1 MRNWVKI
8 SILFAG
14 LFFTS
19 DELFGQP
26 YGNEWIDENQTY
38 YKFKIGKNGLYRIT
52 SDELM
57 EAGFPVSS
65 IPSSRIKLYR
75 RGKEQAI
82 KVNSSGGVLQSLE
95 FYGEASDGLDD
106 QSLYSAE
113 TNQLHPGQSIFSD
126 SASYF
131 LTYSLNNTAG
141 QRIESYTEA
150 NTSAIAAESYYN
162 SREVLFFDDEY
173 SSGRRYAGGNIL
185 LSSYDR
191 GEGWV
196 ATPARSNENINI
208 SMSLRDAARSVTLPT
223 LTFTLVGANNNQH
236 NASVFVGPDE
246 NNLRQLGS
254 FIFNGYD
261 FRVVPI
267 NIQWSDVGSDGS
279 LYVRITPV
287 ATNDRLTIS
296 TLELEYPR
304 EFVSDGIS
312 DQEINLRA
320 NPNGK
325 SFIRVTS
332 PPPSTELFDITDP
345 DKPIQIGIN
354 QSQTSFLG
362 IVRNTNSERRLLVS
376 AGKLQI
382 SSLKQVSLPQI
393 SPENYNYLIVT
404 HAQLRTGQD
413 QVARYAAYRSSDA
426 GGGYDVLIAEI
437 DDLYNLFSF
446 GDPTP
451 LAIRRFSEL
460 MLDEGSPE
468 YLFIIGK
475 GLTPGAGFYKLDS
488 PNIINYVPTYGH
500 PGTDVPFTAG
510 LSDNGYQSSIPTG
523 RISAFTPEEI
533 GAYLDKVIEMEA
545 LPFDNF
551 WRKNSL
557 LLSGGLT
564 AGEQSTFRSF
574 IEDFENVLNNE
585 FLGGNSKLI
594 SKEKSEA
601 VSEFDVTTEI
611 NEGVSLV
618 TFFGH
623 SSASTS
629 DIEVGL
635 VSNDELGYTNKG
647 RYPVFLV
654 NGCNAGN
661 FYAAETFNSTRIFGD
676 DWILTPDLGAV
687 GFIASSSFALSRNL
701 KNFSDLFFQFGYA
714 DENIF
719 GEGIGD
725 ILQLTGAEYINRF
738 SSIPTNIAQV
748 QQFSLN
754 GDPALSL
761 FGAKQPD
768 YDISEEDVDF
778 QPFDGDLIV
787 ATSDSFNI
795 QIALKNFGRLTSD
808 SIEVAVVRTLQ
819 NGEVISYD
827 REKYPPVTTQDTL
840 NYTIRR
846 NPEIDD
852 TGTSIF
858 EIFIDP
864 LNETEELVESNN
876 SVVLT
881 LDIFS
886 GSTTNLYPLN
896 YGIVPGTDVT
906 LTYQLSNLISG
917 DKSVLIELDTAAN
930 FDSGWKRSNVIQ
942 SGLLNNWETEIS
954 FNGIADGQVF
964 YWRTKLENPG
974 PSESDEWVTS
984 SFSYLSG
991 SPTGWRQ
998 ATTAQL
1004 QSSVKDGV
1012 SLTSNKTWEFES
1024 ESTNVQVETF
1034 GSANTELT
1042 KEDVKMLVNG
1052 SNYLIQNIEAT
1063 SRFPDCANNTFNALV
1078 FDRRSAIP
1086 YAPIFILGDDTRQ
1099 RLVCGRRPQLVY
1111 NFLERDITGISP
1123 AGNPVETILDSLIDE
1138 SAAGDIVL
1146 LFNIGEVAYSKWP
1159 ANIIDKLGEIGLLP
1173 ETIENLED
1181 GQPFIAIGK
1190 KGATPG
1196 EAIIL
1201 SDNGS
1206 SDPLLEQALTLVT
1219 DIVGSDGEGRVESL
1233 RIGPATN
1240 WIDFSQQ
1247 IEVLN
1252 AEDEFFTSIYG
1263 IRNDQREII
1272 LENFNGTNYDLSG
1285 TNANDFNF
1293 IELEWSFS
1301 DQTRQTPAQLDQW
1314 QVTFETLPDG
1324 LLIDRNVTQ
1333 IVQEGANYQPEF
1345 GFYNYTNAVFQ
1356 DSVKAIYSVLNRDNR
1371 SFFIDTIKVKAPAPG
1386 DTVFIRPEISTIG
1399 FGGINDIAVTFNIEG
1414 IPEQYRNNNLINRR
1428 SLLIVEPD
1436 RTSPVLDVTIDG
1448 RYIKNGE
1455 IVSSNPTIQVRLKDE
1470 SKFFL
1475 KSDTVGMLLSLK
1487 APCEGCEYERIN
1499 FSSPE
1504 VTWTPATETKDFE
1517 IIYQPG
1523 DLEDGFYGLRV
1534 QAEDASGNS
1543 SGEEPFEINFN
1554 IATEPSIGRLTA
1566 FPNPFNNGVRFA
1578 FTLTGTEPPED
1589 FTIRIYSLKG
1599 QLVRVVTMEEL
1610 GELHIGENV
1619 TEPIWDGTDAE
1630 GSTVENGIYFYKIYL
1645 RRGGEEIDGSFIE
1658 NGIGRLYLMR

>member
-1 MRNWVKI
+1 MHNWLKI
-8 SILFAG
+8 SILVTG
-14 LFFTS
+14 LLFTGDLLYS
-19 DELFGQP
+19 QP

-38 YKFKIGKNGLYRIT
+38 YKFKVGKDGMYRIT
-52 SDELM
+52 SDQLE
-57 EAGFPVSS
+57 EAGFPVGS
-65 IPSSRIKLYR
+65 IPASRIRLYR
-75 RGKEQAI
+75 RGEEQAI
-82 KVNSSGGVLQSLE
+82 RVNSSGGVLQSFD
-95 FYGEASDGLDD
+95 FYGETNDGLED
-106 QSLYSAE
+106 QSLYSTE
-113 TNQLHPGQSIFSD
+113 TNQLHPGHSLFSD

-141 QRIESYTEA
+141 LRMDSYTEA
-150 NTSAIAAESYYN
+150 NTSAIDAETYYT
-162 SREVLFFDDEY
+162 SKEVIFFDEEY
-173 SSGRRYAGGNIL
+173 ANGRRYAGGNIT

-191 GEGWV
+191 GEGW
-196 ATPARSNENINI
+196 AAAPIKNNENINI
-208 SMSLRDAARSVTLPT
+208 NLSLPEAARSVTLPT
-223 LTFTLVGANNNQH
+223 LIFNLVGANNNQH
-236 NASVFVGPDE
+236 NASVFVGADE
-246 NNLRQLGS
+246 NNLRLLGS
-254 FIFNGYD
+254 FIFNGFD

-267 NIQWSDVGSDGS
+267 NIQWSDVAADGS
-279 LYVRITPV
+279 LFVRITPT
-287 ATNDRLTIS
+287 APNDRLTIS
-296 TLELEYPR
+296 TLEVQYPR
-304 EFVSDGIS
+304 EFVSDGAS
-312 DQEINLRA
+312 DQVINLRE
-320 NPNGK
+320 NNDGK
-325 SFIRVTS
+325 SFIRVTT
-332 PPPSTELFDITDP
+332 PPPSAELFDITDSNR
-345 DKPIQIGIN
+345 PIQIGIN
-354 QSQTSFLG
+354 QSETSFLG
-362 IVRNTNSERRLLVS
+362 IVRNTNAERKLLIS
-376 AGKLQI
+376 ASQLQVAG
-382 SSLKQVSLPQI
+382 LQQVSLPRI
-393 SPENYNYLIVT
+393 TPGDFNYLMIT
-404 HAQLRTGQD
+404 HPQLRTGED
-413 QVARYAAYRSSDA
+413 QVARYAAYRASEA
-426 GGGYDVLIAEI
+426 GGGYQVLISEI

-446 GDPTP
+446 GDPSP
-451 LAIRRFSEL
+451 LAIRRFSDM
-460 MLDEGSPE
+460 MLDGGNPE

-475 GLTPGAGFYKLDS
+475 GLTPRPGFYKRDL
-488 PNIINYVPTYGH
+488 PEIINYVPTYGH
-500 PGTDVPFTAG
+500 PGTDIPFTAG
-510 LSDNGYQSSIPTG
+510 LSNDGYESSIPTG
-523 RISAFTPEEI
+523 RISAYTPAEV

-574 IEDFENVLNNE
+574 IEDFEDVLNNQ

-594 SKEKSEA
+594 SKERSEA

-661 FYAAETFNSTRIFGD
+661 FYAAETINSTRIFGD

-701 KNFSDLFFQFGYA
+701 KDFSDIFFQFGYA
-714 DENIF
+714 DESVF

-725 ILQLTGAEYINRF
+725 ILQMTGVEYIGR
-738 SSIPTNIAQV
+738 SSTSPTNIAQV

-778 QPFDGDLIV
+778 QSFDGDLIV

-808 SIEVAVVRTLQ
+808 SIEVAVLRTLQ

-827 REKYPPVTTQDTL
+827 REKYAPVTTQDTL
-840 NYTIRR
+840 NYVIRS
-846 NPEIDD
+846 NPELDE
-852 TGTSIF
+852 TGTSTF

-864 LNETEELVESNN
+864 LNETKELLESNN

-886 GSTTNLYPLN
+886 GSTTNLYPLD
-896 YGIVPGTDVT
+896 YGIVPETNVT
-906 LTYQLSNLISG
+906 LTYQLSNLVSG
-917 DKSVLIELDTAAN
+917 EKSVLIELDTTAS

-942 SGLLNNWETEIS
+942 SGLLNDWETDIS
-954 FNGIADGQVF
+954 FDGIADGQVF
-964 YWRTKLENPG
+964 YWRTKLENPS
-974 PSESDEWVTS
+974 PLESDEWVTS

-998 ATTAQL
+998 ATAPQL
-1004 QSSVKDGV
+1004 QNSLKDGV
-1012 SLTSNKTWEFES
+1012 TLTADKSWEFES
-1024 ESTNVQVETF
+1024 ESTSVQVETF

-1042 KEDVKMLVNG
+1042 KDDVRMLVNG

-1086 YAPIFILGDDTRQ
+1086 YAPIFIEGDDTKQ

-1111 NFLERDITGISP
+1111 NFLEQDITGINPS
-1123 AGNPVETILDSLIDE
+1123 GNPVVTILDSLINE

-1159 ANIIDKLGEIGLLP
+1159 TNTISKLGEIGLLP

-1190 KGATPG
+1190 KGANPG

-1219 DIVGSDGEGRVESL
+1219 DIVGSDGEGKVESL

-1240 WIDFSQQ
+1240 WMDFSQQ

-1252 AEDEFFTSIYG
+1252 SEDEFATSIYG
-1263 IRNDQREII
+1263 IKDDQREIL
-1272 LENFNGTNYDLSG
+1272 LENFNGTQFDLSG
-1285 TNANDFNF
+1285 TNANEFNF

-1301 DQTRQTPAQLDQW
+1301 DQARQTPAQLDQW
-1314 QVTFETLPDG
+1314 QVTFESLPDG
-1324 LLIDRNVTQ
+1324 LLIDENDAR
-1333 IVQEGANYQPEF
+1333 IVQEGAHYRPEF
-1345 GFYNYTNAVFQ
+1345 GFYNYTGAVFQ
-1356 DSVKAIYSVLNRDNR
+1356 DSIKATYSVLNRENR
-1371 SFFIDTIKVKAPAPG
+1371 SFFIDTVKVKAPAPG
-1386 DTVFIRPEISTIG
+1386 DTVFINPEISTVG
-1399 FGGINDIAVTFNIEG
+1399 FGGVNDIAVAFNIEDV
-1414 IPEQYRNNNLINRR
+1414 PEQYRNNNLINRR

-1455 IVSSNPTIQVRLKDE
+1455 VVSSSPTIEVRLKDE
-1470 SKFFL
+1470 SEFFL
-1475 KSDTVGMLLSLK
+1475 KSDTSGMLLSLK
-1487 APCEGCEYERIN
+1487 APCEGCNYGRIN
-1499 FSSPE
+1499 FSSPA
-1504 VTWTPATETKDFE
+1504 VTWTPATDEEDFK

-1523 DLEDGFYGLRV
+1523 NLEDGFYGLRV

-1543 SGEEPFEINFN
+1543 SGEEPYEINFN
-1554 IATEPSIGRLTA
+1554 IATQPSIGGLTA

-1578 FTLTGTEPPED
+1578 FTLTGTEPPEE
-1589 FTIRIYSLKG
+1589 FAIRIYSLRG
-1599 QLVRVVTMEEL
+1599 QLIRVVTLEEL

-1619 TEPIWDGTDAE
+1619 TDPIWDGTDAD
-1630 GSTVENGIYFYKIYL
+1630 GRSVENGIYFYKIFM
-1645 RRGGEEIDGSFIE
+1645 RRGGEEIDGSFVE